1 MNNEKRNNANIKG
14 LLNESTARFKKPK
27 IKVWCQMQE
36 NGFIEKYG
44 RYLTL
49 KECRKE
55 FECNIDCKDCPC
67 LIVQWNN
74 RITRNYSSKIKEVE

>member
-1 MNNEKRNNANIKG
+1 MNQQQDLR
-14 LLNESTARFKKPK
+14 SQRS
-27 IKVWCQMQE
+27 
-36 NGFIEKYG
+36 KYG

-67 LIVQWNN
+67 LIVQWSN
-74 RITRNYSSKIKEVE
+74 RITRNYSSRIKEVE